1 MFSSKELLS
10 RKLPDVRVAIGRGTD
25 VGNVE
30 RSVQSMGSHNVVIYD
45 DPYELTDDLVSG
57 NVEAAIRGDM
67 SSSHL
72 LPILK
77 EKVGLSELERVAFME
92 PIGGRMFILAPVGID
107 EGWSNEQRI
116 NLAVKSA
123 VLARRVGMG
132 EKIAIMSGGRCEDV
146 GRCKRVDSSIGSAMD
161 IVDELKS
168 RGYDAYHSQILVE
181 DAVRNADILIATDGI
196 TGNVM
201 FRTLHFVGG
210 AEALGA
216 PVVNMDKVFVDTSR
230 AKTDYR
236 DSIALAMMLT
246 E

>member
-132 EKIAIMSGGRCEDV
+132 EKIAIMSGGPQLCQPCLRTQKAPRRSQPHAISV
-146 GRCKRVDSSIGSAMD
+146 SPPASPSSPPPGQRS
-161 IVDELKS
+161 L
-168 RGYDAYHSQILVE
+168 
-181 DAVRNADILIATDGI
+181 
-196 TGNVM
+196 
-201 FRTLHFVGG
+201 
-210 AEALGA
+210 
-216 PVVNMDKVFVDTSR
+216 P
-230 AKTDYR
+230 
-236 DSIALAMMLT
+236 
-246 E
+246 